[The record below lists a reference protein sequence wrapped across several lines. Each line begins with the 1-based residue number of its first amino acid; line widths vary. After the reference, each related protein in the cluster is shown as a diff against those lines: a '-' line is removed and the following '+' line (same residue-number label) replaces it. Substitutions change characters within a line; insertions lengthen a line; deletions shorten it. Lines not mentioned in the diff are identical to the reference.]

1 MLTPLL
7 TLPMLE
13 VEIQT
18 LQSRYDRESGI
29 LSSLEEQLADK
40 HDRLEST
47 NEDITIGE
55 QVQLLFAKTSE
66 FARAQIKVHVERTVT
81 AALQAVF
88 GREIWFEVSLRELG
102 GQSAAD
108 WRVVDSMENA
118 SGEYE
123 VAGDPEEARGGGV
136 SDIVSLA
143 LRLAMLELVRPKPE
157 GPIILD
163 EVGKHVSAEHREAL
177 GEFLRSYAQQTGRQ
191 IILITHMDELAS
203 AADVAYRVARE
214 DGVSEVTRL

>member
-1 MLTPLL
+1 MLTSL
-7 TLPMLE
+7 TLPVLE
-13 VEIQT
+13 AKIQA

-29 LSSLEEQLADK
+29 LSSLEERLSTS
-40 HDRLEST
+40 RENLEST
-47 NEDITIGE
+47 NRDVAIGE

-88 GREIWFEVSLRELG
+88 GREMRFEVSLRELG

-108 WRVVDSMENA
+108 WKVVDSIEDA
-118 SGEYE
+118 GGEYE

-177 GEFLRSYAQQTGRQ
+177 GEFLRSYAASTGRQ
-191 IILITHMDELAS
+191 IILVTHMDELAS
-203 AADVAYRVARE
+203 AADVAYRVTRE
-214 DGVSEVTRL
+214 NGVSEVTRL

>member
-1 MLTPLL
+1 MTAL
-7 TLPMLE
+7 TLEALE
-13 VEIQT
+13 QEIAA
-18 LQSRYDRESGI
+18 LQSRYDRESGA
-29 LSSLEEQLADK
+29 LASLRERLAKALDN
-40 HDRLEST
+40 LEST
-47 NEDITIGE
+47 SRDIAIGE

-66 FARAQIKVHVERTVT
+66 FARARIKVHVERTVT

-88 GREIWFEVSLRELG
+88 GREMRFEVSLRELG

-108 WRVVDSMENA
+108 WRVIDSMEDA
-118 SGEYE
+118 AGEHE

-177 GEFLRSYAQQTGRQ
+177 GEFLRSYAASTGRQ
-191 IILITHMDELAS
+191 IILVTHMDELAS
-203 AADVAYRVARE
+203 AADVAYRVTRE
-214 DGVSEVTRL
+214 NGISEVTRL

>member
-1 MLTPLL
+1 MLTSL
-7 TLPMLE
+7 TLPVLE
-13 VEIQT
+13 VKIQA

-29 LSSLEEQLADK
+29 LSSLEERLSTA
-40 HDRLEST
+40 RENLEST
-47 NEDITIGE
+47 NRDVAIGE

-88 GREIWFEVSLRELG
+88 GREMRLEVSLRELG

-108 WRVVDSMENA
+108 WKVVDSMEDA

-123 VAGDPEEARGGGV
+123 VSGDPEEARGGGV

-177 GEFLRSYAQQTGRQ
+177 GEFLRSYAASTGRQ

-203 AADVAYRVARE
+203 AADVAYRVTRE
-214 DGVSEVTRL
+214 NGASEVTRL